1 MAGTEHTTEREPG
14 SGVSSLLAF
23 SRAIDRLS
31 RGAGIVADWLVLAA
45 CLVSAANA
53 TIRYLFSYS
62 SNSWLEIQWYL
73 FGALVFL
80 GASYTLKENGHVRVD
95 LVYSSVSDRARLW
108 IDAVGFVVFL
118 IPTCLYL
125 AYLCTP
131 FFVRSFQI
139 GEMSNNAGGLIL
151 WPIKLALPLGFALLA
166 LQGVSELIKRIA
178 ALQGQVTLDTHYEQ
192 PLQ

>member
-1 MAGTEHTTEREPG
+1 MSGTELNDKAPESAG
-14 SGVSSLLAF
+14 SALLAV
-23 SRAIDRLS
+23 S
-31 RGAGIVADWLVLAA
+31 RGIDAVSRTAGLVADWLVLAA
-45 CLVSAANA
+45 CLISAGNA

-62 SNSWLEIQWYL
+62 SNGWLEIQWYL

-108 IDAVGFVVFL
+108 IDAIGFVVFL

-125 AYLCTP
+125 AYLCIP

-178 ALQGQVTLDTHYEQ
+178 ALQGEVKLDTHYEQ

>member
-108 IDAVGFVVFL
+108 IDAVGFVIFL

>member
-1 MAGTEHTTEREPG
+1 MSVEERHQDRASRP
-14 SGVSSLLAF
+14 SGLLA
-23 SRAIDRLS
+23 LS
-31 RGAGIVADWLVLAA
+31 RGIDQASRTAGLAAEWLVLGA
-45 CLVSAANA
+45 CLISAGNA
-53 TIRYLFSYS
+53 TVRYLFSYS
-62 SNSWLEIQWYL
+62 SNGLLEVQWYM

-80 GASYTLKENGHVRVD
+80 GASYTLRENGHVRVD
-95 LVYSSVSDRARLW
+95 LVYSAVSERARLW
-108 IDAVGFVVFL
+108 IDAVGVAVFL
-118 IPTCLYL
+118 IPVCLYL

-151 WPIKLALPLGFALLA
+151 WPIKLVLPVGFVLLA

-178 ALQGQVTLDTHYEQ
+178 ALRGDLTLDTHYEQ

>member
-1 MAGTEHTTEREPG
+1 M
-14 SGVSSLLAF
+14 
-23 SRAIDRLS
+23 
-31 RGAGIVADWLVLAA
+31 
-45 CLVSAANA
+45 
-53 TIRYLFSYS
+53 
-62 SNSWLEIQWYL
+62 
-73 FGALVFL
+73 
-80 GASYTLKENGHVRVD
+80 
-95 LVYSSVSDRARLW
+95 SDRARLW
-108 IDAVGFVVFL
+108 IDAIGFVVFL

-166 LQGVSELIKRIA
+166 LQGASELIKRFA
-178 ALQGQVTLDTHYEQ
+178 ALGGEVKLDTHYEQ

>member
-1 MAGTEHTTEREPG
+1 MSGTERKDDRAPG
-14 SGVSSLLAF
+14 SGALLGV
-23 SRAIDRLS
+23 S
-31 RGAGIVADWLVLAA
+31 RGIDAVSRTAGLVADWLVLAA
-45 CLVSAANA
+45 CLISAGNA
-53 TIRYLFSYS
+53 TTRYLFSYS
-62 SNSWLEIQWYL
+62 SNGLLEIQWYL

-80 GASYTLKENGHVRVD
+80 GASYTLRENGHVRVD

-139 GEMSNNAGGLIL
+139 GEVSNNAGGLIL
-151 WPIKLALPLGFALLA
+151 WPIKLALPLGFALLG
-166 LQGVSELIKRIA
+166 LQGISELIKRIA
-178 ALQGQVTLDTHYEQ
+178 ALKGEVSLETHYEQ

>member
-73 FGALVFL
+73 FGAVVFL

-151 WPIKLALPLGFALLA
+151 WPIKLALPLGFVLLA

>member
-1 MAGTEHTTEREPG
+1 MQDT
-14 SGVSSLLAF
+14 SGATAPASRPSGLLAVSRGIDRA
-23 SRAIDRLS
+23 SRAFGL
-31 RGAGIVADWLVLAA
+31 VAEWLVLAA
-45 CLVSAANA
+45 CLISAGNA

-62 SNSWLEIQWYL
+62 SNAYLEIQWYL

-80 GASYTLKENGHVRVD
+80 GASYTLRENGHVRVD
-95 LVYSSVSDRARLW
+95 LVYSWVSERTRLR
-108 IDAVGFVVFL
+108 IDAIGFAVFL
-118 IPTCLYL
+118 IPACLYMT
-125 AYLCTP
+125 YLCTP

-151 WPIKLALPLGFALLA
+151 WPIKLVLPVGFALLA

-178 ALQGQVTLDTHYEQ
+178 ALNGDVTLDTRYEQ